1 MAATTTSPVKILLDL
16 GYEIWE
22 MEKDGYRSALMESI
36 NDLTRIN
43 PRDGRI
49 AILIQALKNLK
60 RAPDK
65 PKINISKVLNKRI
78 TGADIKPADVDD
90 SSTSSALV
98 PDRLSN
104 VADSLD
110 SIALLLRRQLGVE
123 KKQQRDD
130 KKKQDK
136 DNKDAREN
144 KLEKKPD
151 KKTGLIPKAIAK
163 PTLNFFEKLK
173 TFFLNIAIGSAV
185 YKMLDWLKDPDN
197 AEKISKFSDFLI
209 NNAGWILGG
218 LAALAL
224 LPVVGG
230 LVGLVGGIM
239 GGISLLMGVG
249 PALVLVLKGLILAAI
264 AALAVKVGKK
274 ALEGTENL
282 ITGGSEFTEAR
293 KQNRQE
299 LDAVGLD
306 IRGRVKEDGK
316 ILHAN
321 VYGSN
326 SITGREA
333 IPGKENK
340 NQRVQIDLHDPKH
353 RAWYAK
359 NYSPE
364 ALEVKVTALDKFDY
378 NKANIMSEKK
388 SMEEFIKEDNKR
400 LVEER
405 NKNAPLEKDLF
416 GRKSQTL
423 EYRTETENLLKEN
436 EARIRNERGQKVLD
450 IQKNS
455 SSATIDNN
463 LKKETNIS
471 PPNTKGKGSTTI
483 IDGGGGQ
490 QQSVGGGGGG
500 INGTT
505 PPSFPSQDPNNLG
518 TFSTQGMYN
527 MVG

>member
-104 VADSLD
+104 VADSVD
-110 SIALLLRRQLGVE
+110 SIALLLRRQFGVE

-185 YKMLDWLKDPDN
+185 YKMLDWLKDPAN

-224 LPVVGG
+224 LPIVATIAGVVSSIISGLGLLGG
-230 LVGLVGGIM
+230 LI
-239 GGISLLMGVG
+239 
-249 PALVLVLKGLILAAI
+249 PVLPLIIKGLLIAAGV
-264 AALAVKVGKK
+264 ALAVKVGQGVKRGVENIFTGGEVFSQAHDLAKSKLEAAGLQDLGKKWRGGGTPIRVKVSDNHHGTGRASYKTIKYENLNPKQKK
-274 ALEGTENL
+274 AWDEYMVEKNR
-282 ITGGSEFTEAR
+282 ITTLKSEMKSQQKLLGDEAASSVEKSGVEMR
-293 KQNRQE
+293 KNMSNYGQ
-299 LDAVGLD
+299 
-306 IRGRVKEDGK
+306 K
-316 ILHAN
+316 IW
-321 VYGSN
+321 
-326 SITGREA
+326 TQDDKDKQREKREEA
-333 IPGKENK
+333 EKKVRLNYENK
-340 NQRVQIDLHDPKH
+340 
-353 RAWYAK
+353 
-359 NYSPE
+359 
-364 ALEVKVTALDKFDY
+364 VKSGIT
-378 NKANIMSEKK
+378 NIT
-388 SMEEFIKEDNKR
+388 N
-400 LVEER
+400 
-405 NKNAPLEKDLF
+405 
-416 GRKSQTL
+416 
-423 EYRTETENLLKEN
+423 
-436 EARIRNERGQKVLD
+436 
-450 IQKNS
+450 
-455 SSATIDNN
+455 ATIDSKN
-463 LKKETNIS
+463 LETNIPGPRTAPKLDRMSGDSGQRTS
-471 PPNTKGKGSTTI
+471 PQM
-483 IDGGGGQ
+483 DREGGGG
-490 QQSVGGGGGG
+490 SSS
-500 INGTT
+500 T
-505 PPSFPSQDPNNLG
+505 PKFGSKDPNNLG

>member
-36 NDLTRIN
+36 NDFIN

-78 TGADIKPADVDD
+78 TGADIKPADIDD
-90 SSTSSALV
+90 STSTTSSALV
-98 PDRLSN
+98 PDRLNN

-110 SIALLLRRQLGVE
+110 SIALLLRRQLGLE

-144 KLEKKPD
+144 KLENKPD

-163 PTLNFFEKLK
+163 PTLSFFDKIK
-173 TFFLNIAIGSAV
+173 RFFLNIAIGSAV
-185 YKMLDWLKDPDN
+185 YKMLDWLKDPAN
-197 AEKISKFSDFLI
+197 AEKISKFSEFLI

-218 LAALAL
+218 LAAIAL
-224 LPVVGG
+224 LPV
-230 LVGLVGGIM
+230 LSGIM
-239 GGISLLMGVG
+239 GVLGALKGGLLLLK
-249 PALVLVLKGLILAAI
+249 PALGLLFSPAGL
-264 AALAVKVGKK
+264 AALALAAGLTGTLLMMKSAVDAIKEK
-274 ALEGTENL
+274 AA
-282 ITGGSEFTEAR
+282 GGSAF
-293 KQNRQE
+293 
-299 LDAVGLD
+299 
-306 IRGRVKEDGK
+306 
-316 ILHAN
+316 
-321 VYGSN
+321 
-326 SITGREA
+326 
-333 IPGKENK
+333 
-340 NQRVQIDLHDPKH
+340 
-353 RAWYAK
+353 
-359 NYSPE
+359 
-364 ALEVKVTALDKFDY
+364 LDKFEQLKSPLE
-378 NKANIMSEKK
+378 KAGIQIVGSGENEKFYIAGSGRGQGGQSGRK
-388 SMEEFIKEDNKR
+388 TVEKHGTEKQKK
-400 LVEER
+400 LVEEYIKKR
-405 NKNAPLEKDLF
+405 DNIIGIRDEMRSDMK
-416 GRKSQTL
+416 
-423 EYRTETENLLKEN
+423 LKES
-436 EARIRNERGQKVLD
+436 EIRKDSSGGRVGSKKIVGKIQTEKEKIREEYERKLSGISTSQSTD
-450 IQKNS
+450 S
-455 SSATIDNN
+455 SALKSLQSFSSNKATIDKN

>member
-49 AILIQALKNLK
+49 SILIQALKNLK

-78 TGADIKPADVDD
+78 TGADIKPVDIEKKEGD
-90 SSTSSALV
+90 APALM
-98 PDRLSN
+98 PDRLDN
-104 VADSLD
+104 IANTVD
-110 SIALLLRRQLGVE
+110 SIALLLRRQFGVE
-123 KKQQRDD
+123 KKQRRDD
-130 KKKQDK
+130 RKKQDK

-163 PTLNFFEKLK
+163 PTLSFFDKIK
-173 TFFLNIAIGSAV
+173 RFFLNIAIGSVV
-185 YKMLDWLKDPDN
+185 YKMLDWLKDPAN

-218 LAALAL
+218 LAAIAL
-224 LPVVGG
+224 LPV
-230 LVGLVGGIM
+230 LSGIM
-239 GGISLLMGVG
+239 GVLGALKGGLLLLK
-249 PALVLVLKGLILAAI
+249 PALGLLFSPAGL
-264 AALAVKVGKK
+264 AALALAAGLTGTLLIMK
-274 ALEGTENL
+274 AAVDAIREKAA
-282 ITGGSEFTEAR
+282 GGSAF
-293 KQNRQE
+293 
-299 LDAVGLD
+299 
-306 IRGRVKEDGK
+306 
-316 ILHAN
+316 
-321 VYGSN
+321 
-326 SITGREA
+326 
-333 IPGKENK
+333 
-340 NQRVQIDLHDPKH
+340 
-353 RAWYAK
+353 
-359 NYSPE
+359 
-364 ALEVKVTALDKFDY
+364 LDKF
-378 NKANIMSEKK
+378 EQLK
-388 SMEEFIKEDNKR
+388 S
-400 LVEER
+400 
-405 NKNAPLEKDLF
+405 PLEKAGIQIVGSGENEKF
-416 GRKSQTL
+416 YIAGSGRGQGGQSGRKTVEKHGTQEQKKLVEQYINKRDNIIGIRDEMRS
-423 EYRTETENLLKEN
+423 EMKLKES
-436 EARIRNERGQKVLD
+436 EIRKDSSGGRVGSKKIVGKIQTEKEKIREEYERKLNGISTSQSTD
-450 IQKNS
+450 S
-455 SSATIDNN
+455 SALKSLQSFSSNKATIDKN